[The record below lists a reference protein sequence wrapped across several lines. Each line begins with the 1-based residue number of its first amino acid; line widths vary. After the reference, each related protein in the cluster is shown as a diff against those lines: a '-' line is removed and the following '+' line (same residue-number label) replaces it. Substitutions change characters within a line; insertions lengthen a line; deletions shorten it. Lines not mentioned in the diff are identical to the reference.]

1 MRLRTKTV
9 LFAFA
14 LAAFSCTARSHE
26 WYPYECC
33 AGGDCYAIS
42 PNEVEGLPDGS
53 WRIKATGEVFA
64 GPNADSLR
72 KVRFSPDGGF
82 HRCSKNRDRKA
93 ASLCLFIPLPN
104 GS

>member
-1 MRLRTKTV
+1 MRLCMTVFLFVSALVVLSSAART
-9 LFAFA
+9 
-14 LAAFSCTARSHE
+14 HE

-42 PNEVEGLPDGS
+42 PNEIEGLPDGS
-53 WRIKATGEVFA
+53 WKIKATGEIFA
-64 GPNADSLR
+64 GPNANSLR

-82 HRCSKNRDRKA
+82 HRCSRNRDRKA